1 MGSNSVTSID
11 TITPISENI
20 SPVSSLQTTSEIG
33 TQIITDSI
41 STVTTVLPIPPVN
54 IEMIPNADINLATQ
68 SLVDIGVQTNNNP
81 ESIVSITEIDLI
93 DLLESPI
100 KPLDSIYADE

>member
-54 IEMIPNADINLATQ
+54 IEMIPNPELLTKADQ
-68 SLVDIGVQTNNNP
+68 GVQTIENP
-81 ESIVSITEIDLI
+81 LFGKD
-93 DLLESPI
+93 
-100 KPLDSIYADE
+100 